1 MVSRTLLA
9 FVLAATTASQEVVLR
24 PRLVAGDEFR
34 LEVLR
39 SREDSTNPQSNHT
52 SKTAVTVKVL
62 SASARGFIV
71 EWRPGRSSI
80 DGPGATIDPALMTAA
95 QLVGDVSMKLTL
107 GADGEFEGV
116 ENEAELLPKLQSL
129 IDVVVRENVKT
140 MSAEEAD
147 RFRAF
152 MKQMLPPA
160 VLVTMISKDA
170 ETYLSMYG
178 VALARGESV
187 EAQLEQPNPFGGDPI
202 PAVLKV
208 RMSEVTADAATLDS
222 STTFDPVALTRFTLG
237 LIEKSAGQ
245 KAPEEVAK
253 MRLELIDS
261 GKVVFDRKLGLIRDV
276 DVTRGMAFGP
286 AKRTERLRITLV
298 TPPKR

>member
-52 SKTAVTVKVL
+52 SKTAVTIKVL
-62 SASARGFIV
+62 SASARGFVV
-71 EWRPGRSSI
+71 EWRPGRSLV
-80 DGPGATIDPALMTAA
+80 DGLGAKIDPALTTAA
-95 QLVGDVSMKLTL
+95 QLIGDVSLKLAL
-107 GADGEFEGV
+107 GVDGEFEGV

-129 IDVVVRENVKT
+129 IDALVRENVKT

-152 MKQMLPPA
+152 MKQILPPA
-160 VLVTMISKDA
+160 VLVALISKDA

-202 PAVLKV
+202 PAVLKL
-208 RMSEVTADAATLDS
+208 RMSEVTADTATLDT
-222 STTFDPVALTRFTLG
+222 STTFDPAATAKFTLG
-237 LIEKSAGQ
+237 LIEKGAGQ
-245 KAPEEVAK
+245 TVPEEVAK
-253 MRLELIDS
+253 MRLELIDT
-261 GKVVFDRKLGLIRDV
+261 GKVVFDRKLGLIREV
-276 DVTRGMAFGP
+276 HVTRGIAFGP
-286 AKRTERLRITLV
+286 GKRTERWVITLV
-298 TPPKR
+298 APPKR